1 MDIPAN
7 GEAGFLDQVTPEL
20 LAKHDRPGPRYT
32 SYPTAVEFNESF
44 TPADYSER
52 LDAAN
57 ARAGEPIS
65 LYVHLPFCED
75 RCSFCGC
82 NVVITRKPQ
91 ICERY
96 LEHLN
101 REIDLLAAA
110 LPQRR
115 DLLQYHWGGG
125 TPTYLDLAQIEA
137 LQKRVTTSF
146 RIREGA
152 EVAIEVDPRVT
163 TNEQLA
169 LLRSLGFNRI
179 SLGVQDFTPEVQKA
193 INRVQSIDETRRV
206 VDRARELGFESVN
219 IDLIYGLPLQTT
231 ETFSQT
237 LETVIA
243 MRPERVAVYSF
254 AFVPW
259 IRGNQRRLIEEHLP
273 TRETKFALFAEAIR
287 SFLASGY
294 LQIGMDHFALPEDEM
309 GKAAIGR
316 TLYRNFMGY
325 TVHKAPDFLGLGISS
340 IGSIGGAFV
349 QNAKKLPRYYEAV
362 GAGRF
367 PIERGYVLTEDDRIR
382 AQVILELM
390 CNFQVNASQ
399 VSEMFE
405 IEFADYF
412 APELAELCAADGAA
426 DQGFITVDTGGVTVL
441 PLGRLFVRNV
451 CMVFDRY
458 MREKRADRPVFSR
471 TV

>member
-75 RCSFCGC
+75 RCAFCGC

-219 IDLIYGLPLQTT
+219 IDLIYD
-231 ETFSQT
+231 F
-237 LETVIA
+237 
-243 MRPERVAVYSF
+243 RCR
-254 AFVPW
+254 
-259 IRGNQRRLIEEHLP
+259 QRRP
-273 TRETKFALFAEAIR
+273 SR
-287 SFLASGY
+287 
-294 LQIGMDHFALPEDEM
+294 
-309 GKAAIGR
+309 
-316 TLYRNFMGY
+316 
-325 TVHKAPDFLGLGISS
+325 
-340 IGSIGGAFV
+340 
-349 QNAKKLPRYYEAV
+349 
-362 GAGRF
+362 
-367 PIERGYVLTEDDRIR
+367 
-382 AQVILELM
+382 
-390 CNFQVNASQ
+390 
-399 VSEMFE
+399 
-405 IEFADYF
+405 
-412 APELAELCAADGAA
+412 
-426 DQGFITVDTGGVTVL
+426 
-441 PLGRLFVRNV
+441 
-451 CMVFDRY
+451 
-458 MREKRADRPVFSR
+458 RPWKP
-471 TV
+471 